1 MLVVLSIFDSQ
12 AVRMTAEIL
21 AVALVPT
28 VAFLTFRLL
37 AAENALGSALGRA
50 LDAEAERDRFEAEL
64 AFSRERLAETRQAA
78 GRAQAAVE
86 REVRLK
92 AALDDKRTFAGDRH
106 ARRDPSIDE
115 TGQGFERPL

>member
-21 AVALVPT
+21 AIALVPT
-28 VAFLTFRLL
+28 VAFLTIRLL
-37 AAENALGSALGRA
+37 AAEDALGSALGRA
-50 LDAEAERDRFEAEL
+50 LDAEAERDQFEAEL
-64 AFSRERLAETRQAA
+64 AFSRERLAEARQAA

-92 AALDDKRTFAGDRH
+92 TVLGERTFAGDRH
-106 ARRDPSIDE
+106 EMREPSIDE
-115 TGQGFERPL
+115 PGQGFERPL